1 MHILPVYAALLTL
14 LFVFLSIRTIKA
26 RRRAQ
31 VGLGTGDHPDLSR
44 AVRVHANFAEYA
56 PLGLL
61 LIYLVEVQSA
71 ASWFVHVLG
80 MLLLVGRLL
89 HAYGVSQSRENF
101 KFRVSG
107 MVMTFSSLLLSAFF
121 LLLHAV

>member
-44 AVRVHANFAEYA
+44 AVRVHANFSEYA

-61 LIYLVEVQSA
+61 LIYLVEIQSA
-71 ASWFVHVLG
+71 ASWFVHLLG

>member
-1 MHILPVYAALLTL
+1 MQILPVYAALLTL

-31 VGLGTGDHPDLSR
+31 IAIGSGENAQLNR
-44 AVRVHANFAEYA
+44 AMRVHANFAEYA

-61 LIYLVEVQSA
+61 LIYLVEMQSA
-71 ASWFVHVLG
+71 AGWFVHLLG
-80 MLLLVGRLL
+80 LLLLMGRLS
-89 HAYGVSQSRENF
+89 HAYGVSQARENF

-107 MVMTFSSLLLSAFF
+107 MMMTFGSLLLSALF
-121 LLLHAV
+121 LLYHAL

>member
-14 LFVFLSIRTIKA
+14 LFVFLSIRTIQA

-61 LIYLVEVQSA
+61 LIYLVEMQSA
-71 ASWFVHVLG
+71 ASWFVHLLG

>member
-1 MHILPVYAALLTL
+1 MHILPVYAALLAL

-61 LIYLVEVQSA
+61 LIYLVEMQSA
-71 ASWFVHVLG
+71 AGWFVHLLG
-80 MLLLVGRLL
+80 LLLLMGRLS

-107 MVMTFSSLLLSAFF
+107 MMMTFGSLLLSALF
-121 LLLHAV
+121 LLYDAL